1 MATKELKDTDSNI
14 KDLEYCP
21 IQKAIDKN
29 KKRMSEITGEKPEV
43 KKKSETKIKKL
54 YPSYS
59 KIALLLGSILVLGA
73 LFTSLFVPD
82 IGHVIYA
89 ILESLDPFKGFRGNG
104 NLEPDNY
111 VMFLK

>member
-1 MATKELKDTDSNI
+1 MIKERTELTNDEIIEAYLMSCKRRVKEIKEQSYTKTE
-14 KDLEYCP
+14 
-21 IQKAIDKN
+21 
-29 KKRMSEITGEKPEV
+29 EKPEV

>member
-43 KKKSETKIKKL
+43 KKKIRNKNKKII
-54 YPSYS
+54 S
-59 KIALLLGSILVLGA
+59 
-73 LFTSLFVPD
+73 
-82 IGHVIYA
+82 
-89 ILESLDPFKGFRGNG
+89 
-104 NLEPDNY
+104 
-111 VMFLK
+111 